1 MADLLQ
7 EQFSSVFSNPNSPD
21 VRDPDFPSPPIQH
34 LQESEHFK
42 FSDEDIV
49 SAITSIPHNSASGPD
64 GVPSIL
70 LKNCAKELCCPIR
83 IIWEE
88 SFECGTVPKFYKETH
103 ITPIFKKGDRARA
116 ANYRPVALTSHI
128 IKVYERVLRGV
139 MVDFI
144 EKNQLLCDNQHGFR
158 SGRSC
163 LTQLLSHVDDI
174 VQGLVNN
181 ADTDAIY
188 LDFAKAFDKVDHRLL
203 LLKMKR
209 MGFHEKLIK
218 WIESFLTNRKQCVLL
233 DGVSSLAAVILSGV
247 PQGTVLGPLLFILFI
262 NDMKLCVTGSIIR
275 FFADDTRILRHIYSL
290 ADAEILQHYLNC
302 VVKWAK
308 CNNMALHEDK
318 FELLV
323 HKHCPQNT
331 LLDHP
336 FAILT
341 QVYQVS
347 DGNMLYPSKMV
358 KDLGVMV
365 SADLSWSPHVTLI
378 AERARK
384 VAAWVLSAFKT
395 RNKVTMLTL
404 YKSLI
409 RSHLEY
415 CCPLW
420 NISKSADIQQL
431 EGVQRTFTTR
441 IDGIQ
446 HLNYWQR
453 LKALNLMSLQRRRER
468 YTIIHMWKV
477 LHGKC
482 PNNVNIQFSAT
493 LRHGQKAVIPTLNK
507 SSSQRNQTLYDN
519 SFAVIGPRLWNLI
532 PPNMHTI
539 EDPLHFKEMLTT
551 FVKSFPDEP
560 LVAGYSC
567 RNGNSLLDWSGIKA
581 AISLSGWS
589 ATLMTR

>member
-1 MADLLQ
+1 M
-7 EQFSSVFSNPNSPD
+7 
-21 VRDPDFPSPPIQH
+21 
-34 LQESEHFK
+34 
-42 FSDEDIV
+42 
-49 SAITSIPHNSASGPD
+49 
-64 GVPSIL
+64 
-70 LKNCAKELCCPIR
+70 
-83 IIWEE
+83 
-88 SFECGTVPKFYKETH
+88 
-103 ITPIFKKGDRARA
+103 
-116 ANYRPVALTSHI
+116 
-128 IKVYERVLRGV
+128 
-139 MVDFI
+139 
-144 EKNQLLCDNQHGFR
+144 
-158 SGRSC
+158 
-163 LTQLLSHVDDI
+163 DDI

-188 LDFAKAFDKVDHRLL
+188 LDFANAFDKVDHRLL

-233 DGVSSLAAVILSGV
+233 DGVSSLTAVILSGV

-290 ADAEILQHYLNC
+290 ADAEILQHDLNC

-453 LKALNLMSLQRRRER
+453 LKAL
-468 YTIIHMWKV
+468 I
-477 LHGKC
+477 
-482 PNNVNIQFSAT
+482 
-493 LRHGQKAVIPTLNK
+493 
-507 SSSQRNQTLYDN
+507 
-519 SFAVIGPRLWNLI
+519 
-532 PPNMHTI
+532 
-539 EDPLHFKEMLTT
+539 
-551 FVKSFPDEP
+551 
-560 LVAGYSC
+560 
-567 RNGNSLLDWSGIKA
+567 
-581 AISLSGWS
+581 
-589 ATLMTR
+589 

>member
-1 MADLLQ
+1 
-7 EQFSSVFSNPNSPD
+7 
-21 VRDPDFPSPPIQH
+21 
-34 LQESEHFK
+34 
-42 FSDEDIV
+42 
-49 SAITSIPHNSASGPD
+49 
-64 GVPSIL
+64 
-70 LKNCAKELCCPIR
+70 
-83 IIWEE
+83 
-88 SFECGTVPKFYKETH
+88 
-103 ITPIFKKGDRARA
+103 
-116 ANYRPVALTSHI
+116 
-128 IKVYERVLRGV
+128 

-290 ADAEILQHYLNC
+290 ADAEILQHDLNC

-384 VAAWVLSAFKT
+384 VAAWVLSAFKFFCSNWT
-395 RNKVTMLTL
+395 SIVELNPTKHAYYR
-404 YKSLI
+404 
-409 RSHLEY
+409 RS
-415 CCPLW
+415 P
-420 NISKSADIQQL
+420 
-431 EGVQRTFTTR
+431 
-441 IDGIQ
+441 
-446 HLNYWQR
+446 
-453 LKALNLMSLQRRRER
+453 AL
-468 YTIIHMWKV
+468 
-477 LHGKC
+477 
-482 PNNVNIQFSAT
+482 
-493 LRHGQKAVIPTLNK
+493 
-507 SSSQRNQTLYDN
+507 
-519 SFAVIGPRLWNLI
+519 
-532 PPNMHTI
+532 
-539 EDPLHFKEMLTT
+539 
-551 FVKSFPDEP
+551 
-560 LVAGYSC
+560 
-567 RNGNSLLDWSGIKA
+567 
-581 AISLSGWS
+581 
-589 ATLMTR
+589 